1 MKPYYDH
8 AGIQILHG
16 NALSV
21 LRELPD
27 ESVNCCVTS
36 PPYWGLRDY
45 STEPIIWDGDS
56 DCVHNWKL
64 HIQPAAEGTLT
75 LDGNSAL
82 RAGHQGST
90 SATMKPKISNFCSLC
105 GAWKGSFGLEPNP
118 ELYIQHSVAIF
129 CEVKRVLRPDGT
141 LWVNIGDSYA
151 REGGRTPGQPRHW
164 DNREKNF
171 DSDAVHARSL
181 ASEIGLKQKDLIG
194 IPWMLAFALRADG
207 WYLRSEIIWSKP
219 SPMPES
225 VLDRPTKAHE
235 QIFLLSKK
243 SRYFYNAEAIKEPSV
258 MNPQNRFTARAN
270 HPKGDKGRPM
280 HRRPEGGTGDT
291 SKRLAEQAIIR
302 TGGLI
307 TGGVENSSL
316 GISAPEN
323 RNKRSVWEVATKP
336 FPEAHFAVY
345 PEELIKP
352 CVLAGCPAGGVVLD
366 PFGGAMT
373 TKLVAQNL
381 QCKGIAIE
389 LNAEYIE
396 IGIRRLSQEVF
407 DFI

>member
-1 MKPYYDH
+1 
-8 AGIQILHG
+8 
-16 NALSV
+16 
-21 LRELPD
+21 
-27 ESVNCCVTS
+27 
-36 PPYWGLRDY
+36 
-45 STEPIIWDGDS
+45 
-56 DCVHNWKL
+56 
-64 HIQPAAEGTLT
+64 
-75 LDGNSAL
+75 
-82 RAGHQGST
+82 
-90 SATMKPKISNFCSLC
+90 MKPKISNFCSLC

-141 LWVNIGDSYA
+141 LWLNIGDSYA
-151 REGGRTPGQPRHW
+151 RMQEGNVPQTKNKECQPPLMSGRV
-164 DNREKNF
+164 KN
-171 DSDAVHARSL
+171 AGMKA
-181 ASEIGLKQKDLIG
+181 KDLVG
-194 IPWMLAFALRADG
+194 VPWMLAFALRADG

-373 TKLVAQNL
+373 TMLVAQNL